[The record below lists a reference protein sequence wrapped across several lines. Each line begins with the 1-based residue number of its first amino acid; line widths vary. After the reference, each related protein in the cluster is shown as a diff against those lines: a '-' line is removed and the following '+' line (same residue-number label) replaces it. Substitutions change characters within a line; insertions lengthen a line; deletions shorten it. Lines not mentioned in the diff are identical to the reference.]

1 MFIDACSITLIN
13 HIWSKLLPMRSLI
26 KLFKPLN
33 SRIKNAQLFFIE
45 CVESWIEHRA
55 GSKGAALAFYA
66 LFSMAP
72 ILILMIT
79 LLGYVFNEQT
89 AQAQVIAE
97 VSRLVGSSGG
107 KLVESLL
114 IASNKGTSNLLATI
128 LASIFIIIGAT
139 SVFSELKAS
148 LDEIWEVKK
157 IVQLAPFKQLLITRL
172 VSFSMVIVL
181 SGLLL
186 VSLTINAGINAVG
199 VYSSEFLGTYSG
211 IFSVATS
218 LVSFCVIASIFAII
232 YKTLPDVLLS
242 WKDAMIGAVFTATL
256 FSFGS
261 YLAGIYISKSA
272 VTSSFGAAGTLIALL
287 LWIYYSAQIF
297 FFGAEV
303 TRQYAITYGSLKTS
317 ILKQVLNRILNK
329 S

>member
-1 MFIDACSITLIN
+1 MQCA
-13 HIWSKLLPMRSLI
+13 
-26 KLFKPLN
+26 
-33 SRIKNAQLFFIE
+33 
-45 CVESWIEHRA
+45 ESWIEHRA

-72 ILILMIT
+72 ILILMIA
-79 LLGYVFNEQT
+79 LLGYVFNEET

-97 VSRLVGSSGG
+97 VSRLVGDSGG

-114 IASNKGTSNLLATI
+114 IASSNSASSLIATI
-128 LASIFIIIGAT
+128 LASIFIFIGAT

-157 IVQLAPFKQLLITRL
+157 IVQIAPFKQLLITRL
-172 VSFSMVIVL
+172 VSFSMVMIL
-181 SGLLL
+181 SALLL
-186 VSLTINAGINAVG
+186 VSLMINAAINAVG
-199 VYSSEFLGTYSG
+199 AYSSEFLGHYSD

-218 LVSFCVIASIFAII
+218 FVSFCVIASIFAII

-242 WKDAMIGAVFTATL
+242 WKDAMVGAIFTAIL

-272 VTSSFGAAGTLIALL
+272 VTSSFGAAGSLIALL

-303 TRQYAITYGSLKTS
+303 TRQYAISYGSLKTS
-317 ILKQVLNRILNK
+317 KLSQLLNRILNRN
-329 S
+329 

>member
-1 MFIDACSITLIN
+1 MPIRHFF
-13 HIWSKLLPMRSLI
+13 
-26 KLFKPLN
+26 KLFSPLN
-33 SRIKNAQLFFIE
+33 SHIKNAQLFLMQ

-55 GSKGAALAFYA
+55 SSKGAALAFYA

-72 ILILMIT
+72 ILILMIA
-79 LLGYVFNEQT
+79 LLGYVFNEET

-97 VSRLVGSSGG
+97 VSRLVGKTGG
-107 KLVESLL
+107 SLVESLL
-114 IASNKGTSNLLATI
+114 IASSNNASSLLATI
-128 LASIFIIIGAT
+128 LASIFIFIGAT

-157 IVQLAPFKQLLITRL
+157 IAQIAPFKQLLITRL
-172 VSFSMVIVL
+172 VSFSMVMIL
-181 SGLLL
+181 SALLL
-186 VSLTINAGINAVG
+186 VSLMINAAINAVG
-199 VYSSEFLGTYSG
+199 AYSSEFLGHYSD

-218 LVSFCVIASIFAII
+218 FVSFCVIASIFAII

-242 WKDAMIGAVFTATL
+242 WKDAMVGAIFTAIL

-272 VTSSFGAAGTLIALL
+272 VTSSFGAAGSLIALL

-303 TRQYAITYGSLKTS
+303 TRQYAISYGSLKTS
-317 ILKQVLNRILNK
+317 KLKQIFNRMLNRG
-329 S
+329 

>member
-1 MFIDACSITLIN
+1 MPTS
-13 HIWSKLLPMRSLI
+13 RLI

-33 SRIKNAQLFFIE
+33 SHIKNAQQFFMQCI
-45 CVESWIEHRA
+45 ESWIDHRA

-72 ILILMIT
+72 ILILMIA
-79 LLGYVFNEQT
+79 LLGYIFNEQT

-97 VSRLVGSSGG
+97 VSKLVGNSGG

-114 IASNKGTSNLLATI
+114 IASSNSASSLIATI
-128 LASIFIIIGAT
+128 LASIFIFIGAT

-148 LDEIWEVKK
+148 LDEIWEVRK
-157 IVQLAPFKQLLITRL
+157 IAQIAPFKQLLITRL
-172 VSFSMVIVL
+172 VSFSMVMML
-181 SGLLL
+181 SALLL
-186 VSLTINAGINAVG
+186 VSLTINAAINAIG
-199 VYSSEFLGTYSG
+199 TYSSELLGHYSDV
-211 IFSVATS
+211 FSLASS

-242 WKDAMIGAVFTATL
+242 WKDAMIGAIFTAIL

-272 VTSSFGAAGTLIALL
+272 VTSSFGAAGSLIALL

-317 ILKQVLNRILNK
+317 KLSQMLNRVLNK

>member
-1 MFIDACSITLIN
+1 MPTSRI
-13 HIWSKLLPMRSLI
+13 I
-26 KLFKPLN
+26 KLFQPLR
-33 SRIKNAQLFFIE
+33 SHIKNVQLFLMQCI
-45 CVESWIEHRA
+45 ESWIEHRA

-72 ILILMIT
+72 ILILMIA
-79 LLGYVFNEQT
+79 LLGYVFNEQI
-89 AQAQVIAE
+89 AQTQVIAE
-97 VSRLVGSSGG
+97 VSRLVGETGG

-114 IASNKGTSNLLATI
+114 IASSNNASSLIATV
-128 LASIFIIIGAT
+128 LASIFIFVGAT

-157 IVQLAPFKQLLITRL
+157 IAQIAPFKQLLITRL
-172 VSFSMVIVL
+172 VSFSMVMIL
-181 SGLLL
+181 SALLL
-186 VSLTINAGINAVG
+186 ISLTINAAINAVG
-199 VYSSEFLGTYSG
+199 AYSSEFLGHYSD

-218 LVSFCVIASIFAII
+218 FVSFCVIASIFAII

-242 WKDAMIGAVFTATL
+242 WKDAMVGAVFTAIL

-272 VTSSFGAAGTLIALL
+272 VTSSFGAAGSLIALL

-317 ILKQVLNRILNK
+317 KLKKILSRMLNRG
-329 S
+329 